1 MLQEIRNNTN
11 LNNQIKDEIQ
21 INKKLKNGLKKYAD
35 DLIEKQN
42 QSLKYSTVI
51 NSEMLQNCKIGNSP
65 NSIVKVQN
73 DGKIYSNIIFT
84 KGMIITWYGSYN
96 NIPKNWAICDGT
108 NGTGDLR
115 NKFVL
120 GQSNEFPFNTTGGN
134 SSIVLSKTNLPSLGK
149 GRISADSHR
158 RSYHDSNN
166 GFIKYLGWYATYVRQ
181 TDNGDDWGSNY
192 EIDLSTGMNSSPI
205 NIMNPYV
212 DLFYI
217 MKS

>member
-1 MLQEIRNNTN
+1 MLQEIRNNTY

-21 INKKLKNGLKKYAD
+21 INKKLKNGLKKYVD

-96 NIPKNWAICDGT
+96 NIPKN
-108 NGTGDLR
+108 
-115 NKFVL
+115 
-120 GQSNEFPFNTTGGN
+120 
-134 SSIVLSKTNLPSLGK
+134 
-149 GRISADSHR
+149 
-158 RSYHDSNN
+158 
-166 GFIKYLGWYATYVRQ
+166 
-181 TDNGDDWGSNY
+181 
-192 EIDLSTGMNSSPI
+192 
-205 NIMNPYV
+205 
-212 DLFYI
+212 
-217 MKS
+217 